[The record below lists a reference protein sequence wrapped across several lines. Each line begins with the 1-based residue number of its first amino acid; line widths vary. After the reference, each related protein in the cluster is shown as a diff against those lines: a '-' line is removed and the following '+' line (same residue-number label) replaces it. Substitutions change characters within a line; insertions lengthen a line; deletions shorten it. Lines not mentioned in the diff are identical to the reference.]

1 MTVLWGSNIR
11 LVAGIKPAFGSNIL
25 SLLHS
30 TFMAQ
35 GQCISIVA
43 LATWMIKN
51 KLKILDF
58 LLLPHL
64 NFLMNFILQ
73 N

>member
-1 MTVLWGSNIR
+1 
-11 LVAGIKPAFGSNIL
+11 
-25 SLLHS
+25 
-30 TFMAQ
+30 MAQ
-35 GQCISIVA
+35 SQCVSIVA

-64 NFLMNFILQ
+64 NFLMNFILR